1 MECKIVNVN
10 IEPILIKP
18 EIIANELQK
27 YFDNLH
33 QQLTEEYLCL

>member
-10 IEPILIKP
+10 IEPTLIKA

-27 YFDNLH
+27 YFDNFH
-33 QQLTEEYLCL
+33 QQLAEEYLCL